1 MECDY
6 RQVIQLFENGDWN
19 TAHQLV
25 QVHSDKLSYLIH
37 GYLHR
42 DESDLGNAAYW
53 YQKAEEPLP
62 DNSLPTELER
72 LKNMIQ

>member
-6 RQVIQLFENGDWN
+6 QKVIQLIEGGDWN

-25 QVHSDKLSYLIH
+25 QIHSDKLSCLIH

-42 DESDLGNAAYW
+42 DEGDLGNATYW
-53 YQKAEEPLP
+53 YQNAGEPLP
-62 DNSLPTELER
+62 NNSLPEELER
-72 LKNMIQ
+72 LKNMI